1 MEVLPLVADC
11 CLPPLLPAAV
21 TVVATTT
28 VTPVSITIIHHIC
41 HCIRL
46 QFTSP
51 SSQTSSCPSRVGD
64 RGRRRRQKGAAV
76 R

>member
-28 VTPVSITIIHHIC
+28 ATPVSITIIHHI
-41 HCIRL
+41 RL
-46 QFTSP
+46 TQANTLYGTNTYFGCARLRSDARRVQG
-51 SSQTSSCPSRVGD
+51 QTI
-64 RGRRRRQKGAAV
+64 
-76 R
+76 